1 MGLSSPECNLHFY
14 PNYMITLPKALDD
27 LVSALNRLPGIG
39 RKTAMRLAFHI
50 LKSEQSE
57 ASELA
62 NSVMRV
68 KRQIKLCTRCFNFTE
83 GELCEICRDPNRNP
97 KIICIVEDPQSIH
110 LIEKTNEYN
119 GLYHV
124 LGGIISPLDGI
135 GPEDLR
141 IKELLNR
148 LDGVEEVI
156 VALNPSTEGEA
167 TAIYLARL
175 IKNMDITITRLARGV
190 PLGSSLEF
198 VDELTLSKAL
208 QARDKL

>member
-1 MGLSSPECNLHFY
+1 
-14 PNYMITLPKALDD
+14 MISLPKALDE

-39 RKTAMRLAFHI
+39 RKTAVRLAFHI
-50 LKSEQSE
+50 LKSESSE

-62 NSVMRV
+62 NSIMRV
-68 KRQIKLCTRCFNFTE
+68 KNQISLCARCFNLTE
-83 GELCEICRDPNRNP
+83 SELCGICRDPNRNT
-97 KIICIVEDPQSIH
+97 KIICIVEDPQNIH

-148 LDGVEEVI
+148 LEGVEEVI

-175 IKNMDITITRLARGV
+175 VKNMGITITRLARGV

-208 QARDKL
+208 QARDKIQ

>member
-1 MGLSSPECNLHFY
+1 
-14 PNYMITLPKALDD
+14 MITLPKALDE
-27 LVSALNRLPGIG
+27 LVDALSRLPGIG

-50 LKSEQSE
+50 LKSESNE

-62 NSVMRV
+62 NSIMRV
-68 KRQIKLCTRCFNFTE
+68 KNRIKLCTRCFNFTE
-83 GELCEICRDPNRNP
+83 SELCYICQNPSRNS
-97 KIICIVEDPQSIH
+97 KIICIVEDPQNIP

-135 GPEDLR
+135 GPEHLR

-148 LDGVEEVI
+148 LKGVEEVI

-175 IKNMDITITRLARGV
+175 IKDMGVTITRLARGV

-208 QARDKL
+208 QARDEIQ